1 MSDDIEVAFE
11 EFSHCF
17 PRPLQGTLR
26 VFKAEFRAILRRLVQ
41 RLDLVTRDEF
51 LVQKRML
58 DEAYQEIDRLKK
70 ENE

>member
-1 MSDDIEVAFE
+1 MDDIEVAFE

-17 PRPLQGTLR
+17 PKPFQKMLKA
-26 VFKAEFRAILRRLVQ
+26 FKAEFRAGLRRLIQ

-58 DEAYQEIDRLKK
+58 DEAYQEIDKLKQ